1 MIIECKSCS
10 KKFFVEDG
18 DIPTDGRTVQCGN
31 CSEQWFQMP
40 TSTPVAAVKSNI
52 DEDLTVEELEASDGR
67 SYRFLGMRWAEVL
80 PSGKTGRIAKKRI
93 ATELNQLAGKEIP
106 KTIRKIDK
114 RVNYRKK
121 KTKVDSDTKV
131 IDPSAGQTDTDITKK
146 EKQGLGFFGYILL
159 LIIISLSTIG
169 VLKTFQ
175 NELIMYFPDAEFI
188 FDKGEYIFESM
199 GYIITIIRDLIKS
212 Y

>member
-40 TSTPVAAVKSNI
+40 TPTPVAAVKSNI
-52 DEDLTVEELEASDGR
+52 DEDLSLEELEASDGKT
-67 SYRFLGMRWAEVL
+67 YRFLGMRWAEVL
-80 PSGKTGRIAKKRI
+80 PSGKTGKIAKKHI
-93 ATELNQLAGKEIP
+93 GAELHQLTGKEIP

-121 KTKVDSDTKV
+121 KTKIDSDEKV
-131 IDPSAGQTDTDITKK
+131 IDPSAGQTDIDITKK
-146 EKQGLGFFGYILL
+146 EKKGLGFFGYILL

-175 NELIMYFPDAEFI
+175 TELIMYFPETEYL

-199 GYIITIIRDLIKS
+199 GYIITIIKDLINF

>member
-10 KKFFVEDG
+10 KKFFVEDD
-18 DIPTDGRTVQCGN
+18 DIPTDGRTVQCGY

-52 DEDLTVEELEASDGR
+52 DEDLSVEELEASDGK

-80 PSGKTGRIAKKRI
+80 PSGKTGRIARKRI
-93 ATELNQLAGKEIP
+93 AAELNQLAGKEIP

-114 RVNYRKK
+114 RVNYKKK
-121 KTKVDSDTKV
+121 KTKIDSDTKV
-131 IDPSAGQTDTDITKK
+131 IDPSAGQTDADITKN

-175 NELIMYFPDAEFI
+175 NELLMYFPEAEYI
-188 FDKGEYIFESM
+188 FDKGEYIFETM
-199 GYIITIIRDLIKS
+199 DNIITIIKDLIKS